1 MMRSAWDAQR
11 SIASL
16 ERQTRSPREKNLKG
30 LVLARL
36 YFELK
41 ENEKAKSHLSA
52 YLSIQDKDPKAHKFL
67 GQIYECEGEKGK
79 AVECYKRSFE
89 LNGTQKELVLKIAE
103 LLSEGRDPQDGR
115 ARYWVDRA
123 AQLYPGSPA
132 VFTLKEC
139 MARSPD
145 ELEDLLRAEINL
157 RPRDMDLHIR
167 LVDLLRSSG
176 NPELALKHIRDGC
189 LFDVFAQNLSWQ
201 QCLLSTLQACDAL
214 RADDVELRLHL
225 LLAMHGVVQLSV
237 VTERIEQAALAL
249 FRFDQELGRE
259 MDERQGN
266 VVDALL
272 LELQGHLFLHLA
284 KMLLRRARDRC
295 VSWRAIA
302 DQVTFSYLLAF
313 KVPCPELATLDA
325 KLASVGRLHALCCER
340 RSQAGHMLHIL
351 SEGKPPG
358 YLSEVVDTLSGQ
370 PGFEAICVAAFGSP
384 PGNPSAV
391 LAFAEQNVVEAEMP
405 LLQDLMEYDGVAI
418 VHQPGELQPVAWLGL
433 VWHNLPKPQP
443 DLLRWLSPLFPRLR
457 LETERLESDAAETT
471 CLLDLEVFLQGIIY
485 MASAQLSEKIGHL
498 RAPDEPRLLPLG
510 LCRMLVTERHCRWWK
525 AVYSTLNDKA
535 PPGTLAKLRLAV
547 QHELPTLRALTG
559 HGLQPMLLIHWARH
573 LLTKGSTVSV
583 ETVRRGCV
591 GRGVHYWQ
599 KVRPMLHLVKNRRA
613 IAEPIDP
620 LFLHFR
626 SKDVQ
631 VADVSRYMVEAEM
644 AFATLALVQ
653 GDMEDAV
660 RKFEAVGTPV
670 AYWNCALI
678 CQRFVDEIDNDAI
691 SGECL
696 EYRQALRR
704 VEGYLLRVLH
714 MDPDGDNTTLDEQF
728 AVSLDAARNMLENI
742 RQELAAL
749 GHAQVANGDVA
760 LRGSPLFQSH
770 GSTCVGTISSG
781 MHLTQSSGK
790 TDVSPVKSILGSPRM
805 SPHWVQQHK
814 QLLESL
820 CEQVQQLRHDV
831 QELKS
836 ASEAGISPRLRPV
849 VDWGYSAE
857 TLSDGYQHRA
867 PLTVSTGAPMFYS
880 QSPGYNTQYLL
891 RAATPAKPS
900 ICALPRITSQQQGLS
915 FQHAGITPPISAP
928 FSQSLYPYEYEPA
941 TAGALSPYG
950 RDYYEPPEAAQN
962 PVLPE
967 PGFFTKPP
975 EVSKQST
982 GSALPTGNVFNFSM
996 SSVSRAEPEPH
1007 PFASATPRTPGH
1019 ERGSLLTGTPIR
1031 TDISVVPERQCAD
1044 KGKEGGKPFERRGL
1058 SFSELAKNS
1067 VNQSGFEQ
1075 TQPSLGFKDAGK
1087 PIFNLSKEVDESQSE
1102 EEKDAVVEDEGPHF
1116 EPIVSLPDKVDVK
1129 TGEENEQ
1136 EMFSCRAKLFR
1147 FDTETK
1153 EWKER
1158 GVGNIKILRHHVS
1171 GKVRLLMRRDQVL
1184 KVCANHYITPEMTL
1198 VVNAGSDKSW
1208 VWNAQDFA
1216 DEVAK
1221 HEQLAVRF
1229 KQAEDSLRF
1238 KACFEEAQALV
1249 CSERTTEVAHG
1260 LESVQHKWNGIK
1272 GASESSVWKSFSSQG
1287 KFEAFGAQF
1296 VKKEGEWDCDTC
1308 LVRNKPEYMSCIAC
1322 QTAKPGAR
1330 SGAEF
1335 VPSHSSFGF
1344 SRTFAKTDGPSFSFV
1359 GPSNPNQ
1366 MSSFQFGFPESSKA
1380 DTKLKQPVSS
1390 ATSEVPTHAIGE
1402 QFTRKK
1408 GELHTET
1415 CYLRNE
1421 PDAAA
1426 CFCQTAKPGTA
1437 SALQPVPGHFSFGFG
1452 NDAKTEKTCVAFPR
1466 SSDTAQ
1472 IQAGRFSFGI
1482 QEPPKDKLKH
1492 PAFVTA
1498 PAVGGV
1504 HGFGAK
1510 FEKKKGEWDCESCYV
1525 RNKAEDVACV
1535 ACKTFKQVPQ
1545 TDNFAQPPSKNG
1557 GEALKFEVT
1566 SGNSNDNNTIGG
1578 FALKSEEDGKNASA
1592 KSVPESFEISNSFQ
1606 SSTKFGTNRELLPM
1620 SLPSSQGAEKLL
1632 QSFNFDT
1639 NVTDA
1644 YQGACKPGTASTLL
1658 KMLADDH
1665 DKVEDEHE
1673 EENILNK
1680 ATSFSSFAGLDFSG
1694 ISLLNMAKNTSSQST
1709 ETRVKSDSTVSAFLD
1724 EHQTLFATTGKSPN
1738 ISGQEDGDELYKTD
1752 EDDGIH
1758 FEPVVQLPE
1767 KVSLVTGEEEEE
1779 TLYSQRAKLYRFDQS
1794 SGQWKERG
1802 IGDLKIMKNIS
1813 NGRTRVLMRREQVL
1827 KVCANHW
1834 ITTTMTLNPM
1844 PGSDRAWVWSAHDY
1858 SEQEA
1863 RVELLAAK
1871 FKTEESAIEFHSK
1884 FEECQRG
1891 LLDIP
1896 LQTPHKLPPPAKA
1909 AELIQKAERMKSELK
1924 GFKTQF
1930 AAVDASQ
1937 SSRLVPSQ
1945 VAFVP
1950 GLFMGS
1956 TPSGK
1961 QGEHAGT
1968 ASEKDNYNLHDG
1980 VSLSETTQTSFDQS
1994 LFRFG
1999 ETTEGF
2005 SFTFT
2010 PSLSPGKA
2018 LGARA
2023 FRLSTSGGEEEDD
2036 CNDEVQEERDSLHFE
2051 PVVSLPELVDVKT
2064 GEEEEQVVF
2073 SHRAKL
2079 YRFDQSVKQWKERGI
2094 GDIKIL
2100 QHQLT
2105 KCIRIIMRREQVLKL
2120 CANHWITQGVE
2131 LEPMGGSDRAWVWNA
2146 LDSSDGKAS
2155 LEQLAVRF
2163 KQAETAA
2170 AFHCAVEEAKQAL
2183 KQNKLMDC
2191 FTPVQDA
2198 SPQINDSAK
2207 DQLVEQSMKTAD
2219 HTPTIS
2225 QGAVDSTAVV
2235 TTADLSPSS
2244 KTPISAASF
2253 DFKASSL
2260 TKSKAVG
2267 MENTTMTPG
2276 STLFRLVEPD
2286 SDQGVSNQGELNL
2299 NPSLTD
2305 NVPEVPS
2312 PNVIDGQKDLS
2323 AKEEVCASDVIV
2335 EVVWELLPTAEQRNL
2350 AESLQLPPTFFCY
2363 KNQPGYISDSED
2375 DYEDFESAVRKLNG
2389 KLYVEDSTCRKKHSG
2404 ATDLSLTTEKVET
2417 TNSLQKDH
2425 PPVESLCNDENAVS
2439 STSAW
2444 SSKLAACNT
2453 RSIGQA
2459 LHAVQL
2465 SFEEAVSSSE
2475 FVKEVAA
2482 SHQVDTMAE
2491 PQNDIIHSSS
2501 DERGDILDSTSKPRK
2516 PPMVSSSSSTLFGDT
2531 IGAECSMKATSKPC
2545 GSFASSSA
2553 KHTVV
2558 EPDVQTLHIKKA
2570 DSTPNVELC
2579 SLENNFVQASKLNP
2593 EENNIVS
2600 SSSGQSKGIT
2610 TDSHIS
2616 GLDALFFTST
2626 TCNKVETGLGPVAAS
2641 PDSTTSILSVSE
2653 ITSSSDSLSAQN
2665 TKIRETQSAH
2675 IESCIVDSALSS
2687 SSTLLTSSS
2696 APLTTPSP
2704 TSASPAALSPA
2715 SALALPA
2722 VAPLAPDS
2730 TSPVAMPLSLD
2741 LTSAAALPPPDL
2753 GSPVG
2758 PPQPPA
2764 LRPVDGEPLAPA
2776 SRLCDAAPS
2785 TPTSASSDAAS
2796 PTSASGSRDLATPT
2810 PAMGLHDAASPAP
2823 AIGLRDA
2830 ASPAPAIGLHDAASP
2845 APAIGLCD
2853 ATSPAPAMG
2862 LRDAASPA
2870 PATGLC
2876 DAASP
2881 TSTTGLRDSASPAPA
2896 TGLCDVA
2903 PPVPASGSSAAEPP
2917 VSVSV
2922 SGSPDSFEHSDGTNF
2937 NLQIAESRSQGFMI
2951 GKQDDI
2957 DVSFALLASSSSSG
2971 FEKSDPNF
2979 SWAGAGKIVFQK
2991 TAEAKNSD
2999 EQASRGS
3006 DDEDAVDVH
3015 FEPIVYLPEVEVRSG
3030 EEDERVVFKERV
3042 KLFRW
3047 DRESNQW
3054 KERGVGDMK
3063 ILHHPVRDSFR
3074 LLMRRDQILKVCA
3087 NQPITSDLKLLPM
3100 QASNNAF
3107 TWTATDYSDGS
3118 GNIEHFAVR
3127 FKTPELATTFFD
3139 LVQWCRSRLKQSLI
3153 IKPGSSF
3160 SLSNPIVFLDVTVS
3174 GRPLGKLTIE
3184 LFANVVPHTAENFR
3198 QLCTHQAGF
3207 GFRGSPFHRIIPA
3220 FMCQGGDLTVGNG
3233 TGGKSIYG
3241 DTFDDENFKLC
3252 HTQAGLL
3259 SMANHGPNTNNS
3271 QFFITLKATPHLD
3284 SKHVVF
3290 GCLHDSLEVLHK
3302 MEALGSVSGQ
3312 TSEPVSVEDCG
3323 ELERE
3328 SVEN

>member
-16 ERQTRSPREKNLKG
+16 ERQARSPREKSLKG

-36 YFELK
+36 YFDQK

-52 YLSIQDKDPKAHKFL
+52 YLCIQDKDPKAHKFL
-67 GQIYECEGEKGK
+67 GQIYESEGDKGK

-103 LLSEGRDPQDGR
+103 LLSEGQDPHDGR

-176 NPELALKHIRDGC
+176 NPALALKHIRDGC
-189 LFDVFAQNLSWQ
+189 LFDVFPQKLSWQ
-201 QCLLSTLQACDAL
+201 HCLLSTLQACDAL
-214 RADDVELRLHL
+214 RPDDIELRLHL

-249 FRFDQELGRE
+249 VRFDQELGRE
-259 MDERQGN
+259 MGMRQGT

-272 LELQGHLFLHLA
+272 LELQGHLFLHVA
-284 KMLLRRARDRC
+284 KMLLRRARDRS

-302 DQVTFSYLLAF
+302 DQAAYSYLLAF
-313 KVPCPELATLDA
+313 KVPRPEFATLDV

-340 RSQAGHMLHIL
+340 RSQAGHMLHLL

-358 YLSEVVDTLSGQ
+358 YLSQVVDALSGQ
-370 PGFEAICVAAFGSP
+370 LGFDAICVAAFGSP
-384 PGNPSAV
+384 AGNPSAA
-391 LAFAEQNVVEAEMP
+391 LAFAEQNVVEIEFP
-405 LLQDLMEYDGVAI
+405 LLQDLMEYDGVA
-418 VHQPGELQPVAWLGL
+418 VLHQPGELQPVAWLGL
-433 VWHNLPKPQP
+433 VWHDLPKPQP

-471 CLLDLEVFLQGIIY
+471 CLLDLEVFLQGIIH

-547 QHELPTLRALTG
+547 QHELPTLRAFTG

-573 LLTKGSTVSV
+573 LLTKGSTASV

-591 GRGVHYWQ
+591 ARGVHCWQ
-599 KVRPMLHLVKNRRA
+599 KVLPMLHLVKNRRA

-631 VADVSRYMVEAEM
+631 VADVSRYMVEADM
-644 AFATLALVQ
+644 AFATFALVQ

-660 RKFEAVGTPV
+660 RKFEAIGTPV

-678 CQRFVDEIDNDAI
+678 CQRFVDEIDNDAV

-696 EYRQALRR
+696 EYKQALRR

-714 MDPDGDNTTLDEQF
+714 MDPDVDNATVDEF

-749 GHAQVANGDVA
+749 GHAQVVNGDVA
-760 LRGSPLFQSH
+760 IRGSPLFQSH
-770 GSTCVGTISSG
+770 GSMCVGTIPSG
-781 MHLTQSSGK
+781 RPSTQSSGK
-790 TDVSPVKSILGSPRM
+790 TDVSPVKSILGSPRT

-831 QELKS
+831 QGLKS
-836 ASEAGISPRLRPV
+836 ASESGISPRLRPV

-857 TLSDGYQHRA
+857 TLSDGYQQRA

-891 RAATPAKPS
+891 RTATPAKPS
-900 ICALPRITSQQQGLS
+900 ICALPRITSQQHGLS

-928 FSQSLYPYEYEPA
+928 FSQSLYPYEYEPS
-941 TAGALSPYG
+941 TAGVLSPYG
-950 RDYYEPPEAAQN
+950 RDYYEPPAAAQN

-975 EVSKQST
+975 EVSNQSICST
-982 GSALPTGNVFNFSM
+982 LPTGNALNFSTP
-996 SSVSRAEPEPH
+996 SVSRAEPEPH
-1007 PFASATPRTPGH
+1007 PFAPATPRTPGH

-1031 TDISVVPERQCAD
+1031 TDVSTVPERQSVD
-1044 KGKEGGKPFERRGL
+1044 KGKEDGLPFETRGL
-1058 SFSELAKNS
+1058 SFSELANNS
-1067 VNQSGFEQ
+1067 ANQSSFGQ

-1087 PIFNLSKEVDESQSE
+1087 PIFNLSREVDESQSE
-1102 EEKDAVVEDEGPHF
+1102 EEKDAIVEDEGPHF

-1129 TGEENEQ
+1129 TGEENEL

-1147 FDTETK
+1147 FDAETK

-1158 GVGNIKILRHHVS
+1158 GVGNIKLLRHDVS

-1208 VWNAQDFA
+1208 VWHAQDFA

-1238 KACFEEAQALV
+1238 KACFEEAQALL
-1249 CSERTTEVAHG
+1249 CSERTTKVVNG
-1260 LESVQHKWNGIK
+1260 LESVQHKWNGMK
-1272 GASESSVWKSFSSQG
+1272 GTSESSVWKSFASQG
-1287 KFEAFGAQF
+1287 KSEAFGAQF
-1296 VKKEGEWDCDTC
+1296 VKKEGEWECDTC
-1308 LVRNKPEYMSCIAC
+1308 LVRNKPEYMACIAC
-1322 QTAKPGAR
+1322 QTPKPSA
-1330 SGAEF
+1330 GAEF
-1335 VPSHSSFGF
+1335 VPCHSSFGF
-1344 SRTFAKTDGPSFSFV
+1344 SRTFAKTDAKTPLTDGPCFSFAS
-1359 GPSNPNQ
+1359 PSNPTQ
-1366 MSSFQFGFPESSKA
+1366 ISSFKFGFPESSKA

-1390 ATSEVPTHAIGE
+1390 ATSEVPTRSIDE

-1415 CYLRNE
+1415 CYRRNE
-1421 PDAAA
+1421 QDTAA
-1426 CFCQTAKPGTA
+1426 CFCHTAQPGTA
-1437 SALQPVPGHFSFGFG
+1437 SAPQPVPGHFSFGFG
-1452 NDAKTEKTCVAFPR
+1452 NNSKTEDSHVAFPC

-1472 IQAGRFSFGI
+1472 INTGGFRFGI
-1482 QEPPKDKLKH
+1482 PEPPKDKLKQ
-1492 PAFVTA
+1492 PALVAA
-1498 PAVGGV
+1498 PAVVGML
-1504 HGFGAK
+1504 GFGAQ
-1510 FEKKKGEWDCESCYV
+1510 FERKKGEWDCEACYV

-1535 ACKTFKQVPQ
+1535 ACKSFKQGAQ
-1545 TDNFAQPPSKNG
+1545 TNNFAQPHSKNG
-1557 GEALKFEVT
+1557 DECLKFEF
-1566 SGNSNDNNTIGG
+1566 SLGNSNDNNTIGG
-1578 FALKSEEDGKNASA
+1578 FSLKSEEDGKNAST
-1592 KSVPESFEISNSFQ
+1592 KSVPESFEISNSFRG
-1606 SSTKFGTNRELLPM
+1606 STKFGTNRE
-1620 SLPSSQGAEKLL
+1620 SLPVSFSSSQGTEKPLPA
-1632 QSFNFDT
+1632 FKFHT
-1639 NVTDA
+1639 NVTA
-1644 YQGACKPGTASTLL
+1644 TYQGACKPGMASTLL

-1665 DKVEDEHE
+1665 DQVEGDHA
-1673 EENILNK
+1673 EENILSK
-1680 ATSFSSFAGLDFSG
+1680 SAPFSNFAGMDFSG
-1694 ISLLNMAKNTSSQST
+1694 ISFFNLAKNDSSQST
-1709 ETRVKSDSTVSAFLD
+1709 EIEGKGDSTASAFLD
-1724 EHQTLFATTGKSPN
+1724 ERQTLFATTGKSPN

-1767 KVSLVTGEEEEE
+1767 RVSLVTGEEEEE
-1779 TLYSQRAKLYRFDQS
+1779 TLYSQRAKLFRFDQS

-1844 PGSDRAWVWSAHDY
+1844 PGSDRAWIWTANDY

-1871 FKTEESAIEFHSK
+1871 FKTEESAIEFYSK

-1930 AAVDASQ
+1930 AAVDARQ
-1937 SSRLVPSQ
+1937 SSRLGPSQ
-1945 VAFVP
+1945 VAFMP
-1950 GLFMGS
+1950 GLHRGS
-1956 TPSGK
+1956 TPLGK
-1961 QGEHAGT
+1961 QSERTGT
-1968 ASEKDNYNLHDG
+1968 APELDNYDLHDG
-1980 VSLSETTQTSFDQS
+1980 VSLSEMTPTNFDQS

-2010 PSLSPGKA
+2010 PSLSPGKV

-2079 YRFDQSVKQWKERGI
+2079 YRFDQSAKQWKERGI

-2120 CANHWITQGVE
+2120 CANHWLTPDLE

-2146 LDSSDGKAS
+2146 HDSSDGKVS

-2163 KQAETAA
+2163 KQVETAA
-2170 AFHCAVEEAKQAL
+2170 AFRCAIEEAKQAI
-2183 KQNKLMDC
+2183 QQEKLMDC
-2191 FTPVQDA
+2191 FTAIPDA
-2198 SPQINDSAK
+2198 SPQINDSVK
-2207 DQLVEQSMKTAD
+2207 NQLEEQSRKITD
-2219 HTPTIS
+2219 HTLTIS
-2225 QGAVDSTAVV
+2225 QGTVDSTAGVDS
-2235 TTADLSPSS
+2235 TDLSPSS
-2244 KTPISAASF
+2244 KTVISPPKFIFGTESLKTLFGQGSSDTSSPPHSKPLFTHGLSSSQQSAAHFNLSPSQTISAASF

-2260 TKSKAVG
+2260 TKSKAAG
-2267 MENTTMTPG
+2267 MENTNMSPG
-2276 STLFRLVEPD
+2276 ATLIRLVEPD
-2286 SDQGVSNQGELNL
+2286 SDQDVSNQGESNVR
-2299 NPSLTD
+2299 PSLAEH
-2305 NVPEVPS
+2305 VPESSSTDGV
-2312 PNVIDGQKDLS
+2312 DGQNDLS
-2323 AKEEVCASDVIV
+2323 ANEEVCASEAVV
-2335 EVVWELLPTAEQRNL
+2335 EVVWELLPTAEQRKL

-2389 KLYVEDSTCRKKHSG
+2389 ELYLEDSTRMKKHSP
-2404 ATDLSLTTEKVET
+2404 AADFSLTIEKVET
-2417 TNSLQKDH
+2417 TTSLQKDH
-2425 PPVESLCNDENAVS
+2425 PPVESICNDENPVS
-2439 STSAW
+2439 STFTP
-2444 SSKLAACNT
+2444 LE
-2453 RSIGQA
+2453 QA
-2459 LHAVQL
+2459 LCAVQ
-2465 SFEEAVSSSE
+2465 SPIEEVVSSSE
-2475 FVKEVAA
+2475 FVKEFAA

-2491 PQNDIIHSSS
+2491 PKDNVISSSS
-2501 DERGDILDSTSKPRK
+2501 DERDDVLCSTSKPRT
-2516 PPMVSSSSSTLFGDT
+2516 PPMVSSSLSTRFGDA
-2531 IGAECSMKATSKPC
+2531 IGTEGSMKAVSEPC
-2545 GSFASSSA
+2545 VFIASSSTNQ
-2553 KHTVV
+2553 TVV
-2558 EPDVQTLHIKKA
+2558 EPDTQTAQIKNA
-2570 DSTPNVELC
+2570 DSTTPDAELY
-2579 SLENNFVQASKLNP
+2579 SLDNNFVQASKLNP
-2593 EENNIVS
+2593 EENNILS
-2600 SSSGQSKGIT
+2600 SNSGQSKGNT
-2610 TDSHIS
+2610 RDSHAS
-2616 GLDALFFTST
+2616 GLDANFFTST
-2626 TCNKVETGLGPVAAS
+2626 THDKVETRLEPEAVN
-2641 PDSTTSILSVSE
+2641 PDSTTCTLPLSEVS
-2653 ITSSSDSLSAQN
+2653 SSSDSLSAPN
-2665 TKIRETQSAH
+2665 TKIEETQSAH
-2675 IESCIVDSALSS
+2675 DVISDLIVDSASYPSS
-2687 SSTLLTSSS
+2687 ALVASSS
-2696 APLTTPSP
+2696 APLATPITTSAVDPPASD
-2704 TSASPAALSPA
+2704 SASPAA
-2715 SALALPA
+2715 
-2722 VAPLAPDS
+2722 
-2730 TSPVAMPLSLD
+2730 
-2741 LTSAAALPPPDL
+2741 
-2753 GSPVG
+2753 
-2758 PPQPPA
+2758 A
-2764 LRPVDGEPLAPA
+2764 LRPPD
-2776 SRLCDAAPS
+2776 S
-2785 TPTSASSDAAS
+2785 
-2796 PTSASGSRDLATPT
+2796 
-2810 PAMGLHDAASPAP
+2810 
-2823 AIGLRDA
+2823 
-2830 ASPAPAIGLHDAASP
+2830 
-2845 APAIGLCD
+2845 
-2853 ATSPAPAMG
+2853 ATSPAPDMTSPA
-2862 LRDAASPA
+2862 AVSPIPKSTSPAVASPA
-2870 PATGLC
+2870 PDSESPAEPPQAPASGPCDSTPPAHALGSP
-2876 DAASP
+2876 DAAPP
-2881 TSTTGLRDSASPAPA
+2881 TPALGSSDA
-2896 TGLCDVA
+2896 EA
-2903 PPVPASGSSAAEPP
+2903 PTPASGSSDAAPP
-2917 VSVSV
+2917 AAA
-2922 SGSPDSFEHSDGTNF
+2922 SGSPTTVEHTDGTNF
-2937 NLQIAESRSQGFMI
+2937 NLQIAESWSQRFVI
-2951 GKQDDI
+2951 DKQSDI
-2957 DVSFALLASSSSSG
+2957 DVSFAQLASSSSSSG
-2971 FEKSDPNF
+2971 FEKADPNF
-2979 SWAGAGKIVFQK
+2979 SWAGAGKIIFQK

-2999 EQASRGS
+2999 EQASRCN
-3006 DDEDAVDVH
+3006 DEEDAVDIH

-3030 EEDERVVFKERV
+3030 EEDERIVFKERV
-3042 KLFRW
+3042 KLFRF
-3047 DRESNQW
+3047 DRDGSQW

-3063 ILHHPVRDSFR
+3063 ILHHPGRDSFR

-3107 TWTATDYSDGS
+3107 TWTAADYSDGS
-3118 GNIEHFAVR
+3118 GNVEHFAVR
-3127 FKTPELATTFFD
+3127 FKTPELATTFND
-3139 LVQWCRSRLKQSLI
+3139 LVQWCKARLNQRSI
-3153 IKPGSSF
+3153 VKPGSF
-3160 SLSNPIVFLDVTVS
+3160 SSISNPIVFLDVTT
-3174 GRPLGKLTIE
+3174 GGQPLGKLTIE
-3184 LFANVVPHTAENFR
+3184 LFADVVPHTAENFR

-3207 GFRGSPFHRIIPA
+3207 GYRGSPFHRIIPE
-3220 FMCQGGDLTVGNG
+3220 FMCQGGDITFGDG

-3241 DTFDDENFKLC
+3241 ETFDDENFKLC

-3259 SMANHGPNTNNS
+3259 SMANRGQNTNNS

-3290 GCLHDSLEVLHK
+3290 GCLHGSLEVLHK
-3302 MEALGSVSGQ
+3302 MEALGSVAGQ
-3312 TSEPVSVEDCG
+3312 TSEPVLVGDCG